1 MRSINGNGGTF
12 FIMNITWNLIMPVLH
27 KDLSRLSRDAKKL
40 RKEVGLFTDKK
51 ILAQTSL
58 DWVAIFFQWGSWNE
72 MYVAWESKTN
82 KSDMWHDFRR
92 RDKIDIIITGE
103 SLLSSALEK
112 SELNISKEN
121 LTHLVECFSS
131 KYFPSNFSIDNKK
144 KGLFFKKRV
153 ASYLD
158 LPQPR
163 FREGI
168 EMLSDDTQMLSN
180 HLAEHFIESVG
191 RPGCIVN
198 CKQMDATDIIRAFK
212 SHNYKVKIISE
223 EILLPLHIDAEVL
236 PMNLNLNSNSPFSVD
251 AFLKH
256 YLSRIPKNSHYRFHV
271 TEALADFVI
280 TLRVNNPDGNH
291 LPYLPSLK
299 ELLDISNNHKSE
311 HVRNKAN
318 TFITALT
325 SEKEIISK
333 AKKGDIP
340 TCLFEQYQYI
350 AMQISEIVN
359 KSRESSV
366 NFGINGIGGIDV
378 GRVDRPMNGELLI
391 FIVPGESTT
400 NISFISMIIKS
411 LMDKFSEKMVAES
424 EDDIWVFNPNSSSE
438 QRIINGENGVFDF
451 KRFNAAKANLVLYGQ
466 EKSYVSQTETI
477 VTINDNNWLIADRK
491 H

>member
-1 MRSINGNGGTF
+1 
-12 FIMNITWNLIMPVLH
+12 MPVLH

-58 DWVAIFFQWGSWNE
+58 DWIAIFFQWGSWNE

-92 RDKIDIIITGE
+92 RDKIDVIITGE

-131 KYFPSNFSIDNKK
+131 KYFPRNFSIDNKK

-158 LPQPR
+158 FPQLR

-168 EMLSDDTQMLSN
+168 EMLSDDTQLLSN
-180 HLAEHFIESVG
+180 HLSEHFIEAVG

-212 SHNYKVKIISE
+212 GHNYNVKIISE
-223 EILLPLHIDAEVL
+223 EFLLPLHIDAEVL
-236 PMNLNLNSNSPFSVD
+236 PMNLNRDPNSPFSVD

-256 YLSRIPKNSHYRFHV
+256 YLSRIPKNSHYRHHV

-280 TLRVNNPDGNH
+280 TLRINNPDGNH
-291 LPYLPSLK
+291 LPYLPGLK
-299 ELLDISNNHKSE
+299 ELLDISDNHKSE

-318 TFITALT
+318 TFITALS

-340 TCLFEQYQYI
+340 TYLFEQYQYI

-366 NFGINGIGGIDV
+366 NFGINGIGGIDI
-378 GRVDRPMNGELLI
+378 GRIERPINGELLI
-391 FIVPGESTT
+391 VIMPGQSTT

-466 EKSYVSQTETI
+466 EKSYFSQTETI
-477 VTINDNNWLIADRK
+477 VTINDDNWLIADRK